1 MSMLTLQGQLIN
13 IFESPKGEKDGKEFG
28 GQDKIQILGEVVL
41 QNGESRNDL
50 VTLTTHDKSLFRD
63 MAGKLISV
71 PVGVFASG
79 KSLTYYIPK
88 GSKPNVL

>member
-28 GQDKIQILGEVVL
+28 GQDKVQILGEVVL

-50 VTLTTHDKSLFRD
+50 VTLTTHDKNLFKD
-63 MAGKLISV
+63 LQGKTVSV

-79 KSLTYYIPK
+79 KSLAYYIPK
-88 GSKPNVL
+88 GSAPRVI

>member
-28 GQDKIQILGEVVL
+28 GQDKIQILGQVVL

-50 VTLTTHDKSLFRD
+50 VTLTTHDKHHFKD
-63 MAGKLISV
+63 MQGQTISV
-71 PVGVFASG
+71 PVGVFAAG

-88 GSKPNVL
+88 GAKPSVL